1 MTASPVAKRKEGFQP
16 MFSRI
21 ASLFKA
27 LVNSLLGKME
37 DPEMMLE
44 QTYQELQGN
53 LIQVRQAVAQ
63 ALATEKQLEQQLQK
77 NKDQAAT
84 WHNRASMAV
93 QQGNDELARQ
103 ALQRKQQFAQAA
115 SDLETQL
122 KTQREQTATLRQRL
136 TELEGEV
143 QKAYTKKQ
151 VLIARDKAAQATSK
165 ANEILSKTTANG
177 ALSVMDKME
186 QKVLERESKA
196 AALAEI
202 GGDNLDKKF
211 KDFEG
216 QVDIEAELMEL
227 KGISSPKL
235 VAAQDKEPML
245 IEVKDN
251 QAVTPAENV
260 EVIEEGD
267 GK

>member
-1 MTASPVAKRKEGFQP
+1 MFQR
-16 MFSRI
+16 M
-21 ASLFKA
+21 ASLVKA
-27 LVNSLLGKME
+27 FLNSLMGKME

-44 QTYQELQGN
+44 QTYQELQSN

-63 ALATEKQLEQQLQK
+63 AIATEKQLEQQLQK

-93 QQGNDELARQ
+93 QQGNDDLARQ
-103 ALQRKQQFAQAA
+103 ALQRKTQYAQAA
-115 SDLETQL
+115 ADLETQL
-122 KTQREQTATLRQRL
+122 KSQKDATNGLRQRL

-165 ANEILSKTTANG
+165 ANEILSKTTADG

-196 AALAEI
+196 AALAEL
-202 GGDNLDKKF
+202 GSDNLDKKF
-211 KDFEG
+211 KSFEG
-216 QVDIEAELMEL
+216 QVDIEAELLAL
-227 KGISSPKL
+227 KGMAPGGQKL
-235 VAAQDKEPML
+235 IVEKKEPVYVDSADL
-245 IEVKDN
+245 VDVDDIK
-251 QAVTPAENV
+251 EN
-260 EVIEEGD
+260 E
-267 GK
+267 K

>member
-1 MTASPVAKRKEGFQP
+1 MFQR
-16 MFSRI
+16 F
-21 ASLFKA
+21 ASLVKA
-27 LVNSLLGKME
+27 FLNSIMGKME

-44 QTYQELQGN
+44 QTYQELQSN

-63 ALATEKQLEQQLQK
+63 AIATEKQLEQQLQK

-93 QQGNDELARQ
+93 QQNNDDLARQ
-103 ALQRKQQFAQAA
+103 ALQRKTQYAQAA
-115 SDLETQL
+115 NDLETQL
-122 KTQREQTATLRQRL
+122 RSQKEATNTLRQRL

-165 ANEILSKTTANG
+165 ANEILSKTTADG

-196 AALAEI
+196 AALAEL
-202 GGDNLDKKF
+202 GSDTLDKKF
-211 KDFEG
+211 KSFEG
-216 QVDIEAELMEL
+216 QVDIEAELMAL
-227 KGISSPKL
+227 KGMGSSGQPKL
-235 VAAQDKEPML
+235 IVEKKEPAYADSADL
-245 IEVKDN
+245 VD
-251 QAVTPAENV
+251 V
-260 EVIEEGD
+260 EDSE
-267 GK
+267 KY